1 MTNQTQPRASGFW
14 NGVGRI
20 LGGFLRLI
28 LFAVVVALVTGAVY
42 LAVPYVYRYT
52 MLPVQNNRAAIEVLR
67 QNQAQLQKDV
77 SQQLAQQNERMAQLE
92 AGLAAE
98 REARSELE
106 NQLTQ
111 QGETLAAQA
120 ELAAEQQAQG
130 QTITSL
136 EESIDA
142 LDLFLNDLDTTV
154 AQVEQD
160 LNSPDRGVA
169 RLQAQTLILQMQQAI
184 LKSRLHLTENNP
196 GQAQEALEQAQQ
208 ALETLNE
215 VTPSDN
221 QGELAEIEAQLEAV
235 NAAIEEQPF
244 IAIQE
249 LEILWQMLQDLSGS

>member
-1 MTNQTQPRASGFW
+1 MTNQTQSRASGI
-14 NGVGRI
+14 GRI
-20 LGGFLRLI
+20 LGGLLRLI
-28 LFAVVVALVTGAVY
+28 LFAVVVALITGAVY
-42 LAVPYVYRYT
+42 LATPYVYRYT
-52 MLPVQNNRAAIEVLR
+52 MLPVQNNRAVIETLR
-67 QNQAQLQKDV
+67 QNQAQLQEDV
-77 SQQLAQQNERMAQLE
+77 SQQLAEQRERIAQLE
-92 AGLAAE
+92 ADLAAE

-106 NQLTQ
+106 NQLAQ

-130 QTITSL
+130 QAITGL

-169 RLQAQTLILQMQQAI
+169 RLQAQTLVLQMQQAT
-184 LKSRLHLTENNP
+184 LKSRLHLTENNA
-196 GQAQEALEQAQQ
+196 GQAQQALEQAQQ

-215 VTPSDN
+215 VTPSED

-235 NAAIEEQPF
+235 SAAIEEQPF

-249 LEILWQMLQDLSGS
+249 LEILWQMLQEFSE

>member
-1 MTNQTQPRASGFW
+1 MTNETQPRASGFW
-14 NGVGRI
+14 NGFGRV

-28 LFAVVVALVTGAVY
+28 LFAVVVALITGAVY

-52 MLPVQNNRAAIEVLR
+52 MLPIQNNRAAIEALR
-67 QNQAQLQKDV
+67 QNQVQLQKDV
-77 SQQLAQQNERMAQLE
+77 SQQLAEQRERTAQLE
-92 AGLAAE
+92 ADLTAE

-111 QGETLAAQA
+111 QGKTLAAQA

-130 QTITSL
+130 QVITGL
-136 EESIDA
+136 GESIDA
-142 LDLFLNDLDTTV
+142 LDLFMNDLDTTV

-169 RLQAQTLILQMQQAI
+169 RLQVQTLVLQMQQAL
-184 LKSRLHLTENNP
+184 LKSRLHLTENNA
-196 GQAQEALEQAQQ
+196 GQAQQALEQAQQ

-215 VTPSDN
+215 VTPSDD
-221 QGELAEIEAQLEAV
+221 QGKLAEIEAQLKAV

-244 IAIQE
+244 VAIQE
-249 LEILWQMLQDLSGS
+249 LEILWQMLQEFSG

>member
-1 MTNQTQPRASGFW
+1 MTNQTQSRASGI
-14 NGVGRI
+14 GRF
-20 LGGFLRLI
+20 LGGLLRLV

-42 LAVPYVYRYT
+42 LATPYVYRYT
-52 MLPVQNNRAAIEVLR
+52 MLPVQNNRAVIETLR
-67 QNQAQLQKDV
+67 QNQAQLQEDV
-77 SQQLAQQNERMAQLE
+77 SQQLAEQRERIAQLE
-92 AGLAAE
+92 ADLAAE

-106 NQLTQ
+106 NQLAR

-120 ELAAEQQAQG
+120 ELTAEQQAQG
-130 QTITSL
+130 QAIAGL

-169 RLQAQTLILQMQQAI
+169 RLQAQTLVLQMQQAV
-184 LKSRLHLTENNP
+184 LKSWLHLTENNA
-196 GQAQEALEQAQQ
+196 GQAQQALEQTQQ

-215 VTPSDN
+215 VTPSED

-235 NAAIEEQPF
+235 SVAIEEQPF

-249 LEILWQMLQDLSGS
+249 LEILWQMLQEFSE